1 MILVLILLIGVCAWI
16 GYAHPELVKVMLA
29 IAWVAL
35 ALLGLGSVLVEL
47 ARRA

>member
-1 MILVLILLIGVCAWI
+1 MIFVLILLIGVCAWI

-35 ALLGLGSVLVEL
+35 ALSGVGAILRDIAIRL
-47 ARRA
+47 